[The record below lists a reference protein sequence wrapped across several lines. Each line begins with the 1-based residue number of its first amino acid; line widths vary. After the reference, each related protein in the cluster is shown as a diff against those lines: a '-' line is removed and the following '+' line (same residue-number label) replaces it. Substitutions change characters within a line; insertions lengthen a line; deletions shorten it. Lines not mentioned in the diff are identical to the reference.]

1 MRYSSDLIVESLR
14 SQLSESTINEAKVV
28 TFDGKVNPNFG
39 HAVIMAGGAGSGKGT
54 ALKSV
59 IMLQGK
65 IFDVDE
71 LKKLYVKG
79 AKSGVFDDERNGDY
93 NFKNPDD
100 VSLLHQ
106 KVKDLK
112 LKDKRE
118 EAFFKSIMA
127 DKLPNIIF
135 DITGDEESKITNIA
149 KMCKTIGYK
158 VSLVWV
164 VANREE
170 AFIRNM
176 KRDRTVPDEV
186 FHSTHNN
193 VKASVFGFLEGQ
205 GAKFCDSAWIV
216 FSSGADA
223 KELSDEEK
231 KALEQNRVI
240 ALEKKGSTF
249 VVPDKVYRKVMVVTG
264 RNEVDPKA
272 PKNYLSQGD
281 FRKDF
286 DKKVDAVR
294 GGSMTVRK
302 RKF

>member
-14 SQLSESTINEAKVV
+14 SQLDESTINEAKVV

-205 GAKFCDSAWIV
+205 GAKFCDYAWIV
-216 FSSGADA
+216 FSSGIDA
-223 KELSDEEK
+223 KKLSPEE
-231 KALEQNRVI
+231 
-240 ALEKKGSTF
+240 
-249 VVPDKVYRKVMVVTG
+249 
-264 RNEVDPKA
+264 
-272 PKNYLSQGD
+272 
-281 FRKDF
+281 
-286 DKKVDAVR
+286 
-294 GGSMTVRK
+294 
-302 RKF
+302 

>member
-14 SQLSESTINEAKVV
+14 GQLNESAINEAKVV

-193 VKASVFGFLEGQ
+193 VKTSVFGFLEGQ
-205 GAKFCDSAWIV
+205 GAKFCDYAWIV
-216 FSSGADA
+216 FSSGVDA
-223 KELSDEEK
+223 KKLSPEEE

-249 VVPDKVYRKVMVVTG
+249 VVSDKVYRKVMVVTG

-302 RKF
+302 QKF

>member
-14 SQLSESTINEAKVV
+14 GQLNESTINEAKVV

-205 GAKFCDSAWIV
+205 GAKFCDYAWIV
-216 FSSGADA
+216 FSSGIDA
-223 KELSDEEK
+223 KKLSPEEE

-302 RKF
+302 QRF

>member
-14 SQLSESTINEAKVV
+14 SQLNESTINEAKVV

-39 HAVIMAGGAGSGKGT
+39 HAVIMAGGAGSGKGF
-54 ALKSV
+54 ALKNV

-65 IFDVDE
+65 TFDVDE
-71 LKKLYVKG
+71 LKQLYVKG
-79 AKSGVFDDERNGDY
+79 AKSGIFDDERNGDY
-93 NFKNPDD
+93 NFKNPED

-118 EAFFKSIMA
+118 ETFFKSVMS

-176 KRDRTVPDEV
+176 SRDRVVPDTI

-193 VKASVFGFLEGQ
+193 VKSSVFSFLECQ
-205 GAKFCDSAWIV
+205 GAKFCDYAWIV
-216 FSSGADA
+216 FSSGANA
-223 KELSDEEK
+223 KELSAEEK

-240 ALEKKGSTF
+240 ALEKKGTKF

-264 RNEVDPKA
+264 RNEVDPNA
-272 PKNYLSQGD
+272 PKNYLSQDD

-286 DKKVDAVR
+286 DNKVKAVR
-294 GGSMTVRK
+294 GGSMVVRK
-302 RKF
+302 QNF